1 MAARNTKQLG
11 VSMLYTHKKTGNRY
25 HLLETIKL
33 KFAGKWVEAVL
44 YQDYKTGEKFVRT
57 IGDFNEKF
65 E

>member
-1 MAARNTKQLG
+1 
-11 VSMLYTHKKTGNRY
+11 MLYTHKKTGNRY
-25 HLLETIKL
+25 HLLETLKL

>member
-1 MAARNTKQLG
+1 
-11 VSMLYTHKKTGNRY
+11 
-25 HLLETIKL
+25 LEAIKL

-57 IGDFNEKF
+57 LGDFNEKF